1 MKKTM
6 KEKTGYRWL
15 SSFREKLHT
24 IVFEADTF
32 AGKLFDIILLLSIV
46 ISLLVVMLE
55 SVHAIALQ
63 YGVLLT
69 VIEWVFTILF
79 TVEYLLRL
87 ISVKRPLKYMFS
99 FFGVIDFL
107 AILPTYLTIFFV
119 QSHYLL
125 VVRSLRLLRIFRVL
139 KLARYISE
147 AQSFLSALKRARP
160 KILVFL
166 SAVTTIVIIMGTI
179 MYQIEGAE
187 NGFTS
192 IPRSIY
198 WAIVTLTTVGYGDI
212 APRTILGQFVA
223 SIVMI
228 LGYAIIAVPTGII
241 TSEFAQSKPV
251 STQACPSCSK
261 EGHEVDAIYCKFCG
275 ARM

>member
-1 MKKTM
+1 MKKTI
-6 KEKTGYRWL
+6 KEEPGYRWL
-15 SSFREKLHT
+15 PGLREKLHT

-55 SVHAIALQ
+55 SVQAIALQ
-63 YGVLLT
+63 YGVFLT

-79 TVEYLLRL
+79 SVEYFLRL

-107 AILPTYLTIFFV
+107 AILPTYMTIFFV

-223 SIVMI
+223 SIIMI

-261 EGHEVDAIYCKFCG
+261 EGHEVDAVHCKFCG